1 MLNILKNQMKFIM
14 IYHFY
19 QRKMK
24 IGKVLKLV
32 ANLHN
37 KKEYVVNI
45 QNLQKALNHRL
56 VFKKMHRTT
65 ESNQEAWL
73 KPYTD
78 MHAKLRKNGKPD
90 LERIFSN

>member
-1 MLNILKNQMKFIM
+1 
-14 IYHFY
+14 
-19 QRKMK
+19 MK

-45 QNLQKALNHRL
+45 QNLQKALNHKL
-56 VFKKMHRTT
+56 VFKNMHRTT

-78 MHAKLRKNGKPD
+78 MYTKPRKNGKPD